1 MNPDRNNDSSVLFRW
16 KEFSMSL
23 NLTAKEFKQGEL
35 FIRETIRSRRK
46 IVNFLLFS
54 TRSDGKK
61 NASFRNNIN
70 GLFYRSNRSV
80 ENRGFLTDYLSFTAD
95 YIFLARMAVADQL
108 LFASVISRKLLPRHI
123 HREFSWQ
130 ITRVNVFTDEKSRLA
145 WHIILRNEISWI
157 LIGLSFRTQS
167 GCYISCPTVH
177 FGCSFQIVK
186 LILVNPRGLTK
197 KHWHFSET
205 VHYFV

>member
-46 IVNFLLFS
+46 IVNFLLVS
-54 TRSDGKK
+54 TRSDELPGRK
-61 NASFRNNIN
+61 NASFRNDIN

-80 ENRGFLTDYLSFTAD
+80 ENCGFLTDCLSFTAD
-95 YIFLARMAVADQL
+95 YIFLARMAFADQL

-123 HREFSWQ
+123 YREFSWQ
-130 ITRVNVFTDEKSRLA
+130 IQEWTFS
-145 WHIILRNEISWI
+145 
-157 LIGLSFRTQS
+157 Q
-167 GCYISCPTVH
+167 
-177 FGCSFQIVK
+177 
-186 LILVNPRGLTK
+186 TK
-197 KHWHFSET
+197 NRC
-205 VHYFV
+205 